1 MGPQGR
7 AGGDEEGEDR
17 DSRKNVEDETT
28 RSQLCQAQGD
38 AVLLWGL
45 GPAEE
50 VPPWA
55 LPPTPCSV
63 WVAGEACTVT

>member
-28 RSQLCQAQGD
+28 RSQLCQVQGD
-38 AVLLWGL
+38 AMLLWGL
-45 GPAEE
+45 EPAEA
-50 VPPWA
+50 VAHRPF
-55 LPPTPCSV
+55 LPPPAVS
-63 WVAGEACTVT
+63 G